1 MNRNRVLLAAA
12 GLAVVLL
19 VGGYLAYD
27 QFLRGDSVAPLALPS
42 AAASPPATAA
52 GSPPGAG
59 SARPAASGPATP
71 ATSAAASP
79 ASSGAVTPAGIAGS
93 WTIGD
98 GSVAGYRVR
107 EKLAGLP
114 AESDAVGRT
123 EDVTGEITLVES
135 GGALVVDSGRIEVD
149 LTTLAS
155 DDGRRD
161 RRLREM
167 AIETN
172 RFPTTTFTLTSPVE
186 VTAAALSGETI
197 EVTLSG
203 DLELHG
209 VTKAVSIPAQARLVA
224 DEIEVAGSLTFA
236 FADFSIEPPN
246 IAGFVTVDDQG
257 ALEFLLTLRRA

>member
-1 MNRNRVLLAAA
+1 MNRNRVLVSVA
-12 GLAVVLL
+12 GLAVVAV

-42 AAASPPATAA
+42 AVASPAVASPAASAVASPAGT
-52 GSPPGAG
+52 GPGAT
-59 SARPAASGPATP
+59 PAASGAAGPPA
-71 ATSAAASP
+71 
-79 ASSGAVTPAGIAGS
+79 IAGT
-93 WTIGD
+93 WTIAD

-114 AESDAVGRT
+114 AESDAIGRT
-123 EDVTGEITLVES
+123 EDVSGEISILES
-135 GGALVVDSGRIEVD
+135 GGAFVVESGRIEVD
-149 LTTLAS
+149 LSTLAS
-155 DDGRRD
+155 DDSRRD

-186 VTAAALSGETI
+186 VTSTAVGGETV

-224 DEIEVAGSLTFA
+224 DQIEVVGSLTFA
-236 FADFSIEPPN
+236 FADFAIEPPN
-246 IAGFVTVDDQG
+246 IAGFVTVDEEG
-257 ALEFLLTLRRA
+257 TLEFLLILRRS